1 MQKLDQLNA
10 LGQSIWLDFIRR
22 SFLTSGDL
30 KNLVARG
37 IQGVTSNPSI
47 FEKAIA
53 RSDDYDEQFG
63 VLVNEGLSVNE
74 IYEQLAFKDIR
85 MAADILRP
93 VYDRTNGADGYV
105 SLEVSPTLA
114 HDTPG
119 TLAEAERL
127 FTTLGQPNVMIKI
140 PATEAGYPA
149 IEAAIGRGININ
161 VTLIFSIAQ
170 YEAVVEAYLHGLER
184 LAQTT
189 HDLSRVA
196 SVASFFVSRVDTMVD
211 QALAEVEGGEALMGK
226 IAVAN
231 ACAAYARFKELF
243 SGARWDALVEKGA
256 RLQRP
261 LWASTSTKNPA
272 YSDTLYVDNLIGAHT
287 VNTLPPATLE
297 AFLDHGQ
304 VAETLEHGC
313 EQARETLS
321 ALAKTGIDLD
331 SITGRLLDDGVKAF
345 ARSFQQLVE
354 SIEMKGNG
362 AHEEG

>member
-1 MQKLDQLNA
+1 MKKLDQLNA
-10 LGQSIWLDFIRR
+10 MGQSIWLDYIRR
-22 SFLTSGDL
+22 SFLMSGDL

-53 RSDDYDEQFG
+53 RSDDYDDQFEM
-63 VLVNEGLSVNE
+63 LVKEGLSVTE

-93 VYDRTNGADGYV
+93 VYDRTQGADGYV

-114 HDTPG
+114 DDTAG

-140 PATEAGYPA
+140 PATQAGFPA

-170 YEAVVEAYLHGLER
+170 YDAVVQAYLRGLER
-184 LAQTT
+184 LALTT
-189 HDLSRVA
+189 QDLSRVA

-272 YSDTLYVDNLIGAHT
+272 YPDTLYVDNLVGTHT

-304 VAETLEHGC
+304 VAGTLEHGC
-313 EQARETLS
+313 EQARTQLA
-321 ALAKTGIDLD
+321 ALADTGIDLD
-331 SITGRLLDDGVKAF
+331 VITGQLLEDGVNAF
-345 ARSFQQLVE
+345 ARSFQKLIE
-354 SIEMKGNG
+354 SIETK
-362 AHEEG
+362 AQAVHEG